1 MPFEMDFGLDTGT
14 LVGTAGVLLGLL
26 IVYYVLLVRALVEM
40 IRVNAPSVITLFTYI
55 SLIPLPPLLILGVL
69 NLIIWRMVRND
80 LMAERGSDA

>member
-1 MPFEMDFGLDTGT
+1 MPFELDFGL
-14 LVGTAGVLLGLL
+14 VSVLLGLL

-40 IRVNAPSVITLFTYI
+40 IRVNAPLVIIVFTYI

-69 NLIIWRMVRND
+69 NLIIWRMVRKD

>member
-14 LVGTAGVLLGLL
+14 LVGIVGVLLGLL

-40 IRVNAPSVITLFTYI
+40 IRVNAPLVIILFTYI

-69 NLIIWRMVRND
+69 NLIIWRTVRKD
-80 LMAERGSDA
+80 LMAARGTDA